1 MTRLWRP
8 GRGRVTSA
16 AALLG
21 TLLLVAPETVATT
34 DSIETGYASAYAPGV
49 MEGVVRLR
57 FEQDWWRVEPPLH
70 WYKVAGYVAAMDCSR
85 VGEVTTMRVPDGR
98 ELPVLIADCA
108 GADGPADRFA
118 RLDIIAELDA
128 GLWERLTAAH
138 GTPLEIGLR

>member
-1 MTRLWRP
+1 M
-8 GRGRVTSA
+8 A
-16 AALLG
+16 AAGLSLGLLG
-21 TLLLVAPETVATT
+21 LPVASASQRMTEY
-34 DSIETGYASAYAPGV
+34 GYASAYAPGV
-49 MEGVVRLR
+49 MESVVAYRH
-57 FEQDWWRVEPPLH
+57 EMNWWRIQPPAD
-70 WYKVAGYVAAMDCSR
+70 WYTVAGYVAAMDCSR

-108 GADGPADRFA
+108 GDDGPADRFE